1 VRPHAL
7 YRGFTTQEELDA
19 EYDIARSVADPQR
32 HLDTFA
38 AESARARE
46 ELECRLD
53 VPYGPTRP
61 ERLDLFPAGPGA
73 PVLVFLHGGYWRARS
88 ARDFSFVARGPVAAG
103 VSVAVVEY
111 ALCPEVTIE
120 EIVRQSR
127 AAVAWLHEHVSE
139 LGADPERLHV
149 AGHSAGGQLV
159 GMLLATDWERDY
171 RVPREVIAGACAI
184 SGLFDLAPL
193 RHSFLQ
199 PALQLTEGQVRRA
212 SPINRLPGSAPP
224 LLVTYG
230 GRESAELRRQSE
242 DFLEAWRG
250 RGLSGERLDQ
260 PEANHYT
267 AVEGFVDPESALCRA
282 VLRQIG
288 GQVGVV

>member
-1 VRPHAL
+1 MRPRAL
-7 YRGFTTQEELDA
+7 YRDFTTQEELDA
-19 EYDIARSVADPQR
+19 EYDIARSVLDPQR
-32 HLDTFA
+32 HLDAFV

-61 ERLDLFPAGPGA
+61 ERLDLFPAGPGSPMLA
-73 PVLVFLHGGYWRARS
+73 FLHGGYWRARS

-103 VSVAVVEY
+103 VSVAIVEY
-111 ALCPEVTIE
+111 ALCPEVTVE

-127 AAVAWLHEHVSE
+127 AAVAWLHEHAGE
-139 LGADPERLHV
+139 IGADPQRLHV

-171 RVPREVIAGACAI
+171 RVPADVIAGACAI

-199 PALQLTEGQVRRA
+199 PALQLTEGQVLRA
-212 SPINRLPGSAPP
+212 SPIHQLPDRAPP

-230 GRESAELRRQSE
+230 GLESAELRRQSE
-242 DFLEAWRG
+242 DFLSAWRA
-250 RGLSGERLDQ
+250 RHLPGERLDQ
-260 PEANHYT
+260 PDANHYT
-267 AVEGFVDPESALCRA
+267 AIEGFLDPESALCRA
-282 VLRQIG
+282 LL
-288 GQVGVV
+288 GQVAGRIAAA